1 VQTTGLT
8 NVDGL
13 TGVCVCV
20 TGLISV
26 GLAASYVGF
35 PLQFVC
41 GCFGGNCGLFLG
53 SVTLYWLRS
62 LGKFEEFEVEVIW
75 DVGRVRLTREAI
87 SLKKNFYRLSFTPP
101 PLLSPNPVLQVV
113 SVTPVF
119 PKKTKCITIRISG
132 SIFIHK

>member
-62 LGKFEEFEVEVIW
+62 LGKFEEFEVEVIL
-75 DVGRVRLTREAI
+75 GCRP
-87 SLKKNFYRLSFTPP
+87 SS
-101 PLLSPNPVLQVV
+101 S
-113 SVTPVF
+113 
-119 PKKTKCITIRISG
+119 
-132 SIFIHK
+132 H

>member
-1 VQTTGLT
+1 VTVVATGLT
-8 NVDGL
+8 GADDRSDQCRRFDWC
-13 TGVCVCV
+13 VCVCV

-62 LGKFEEFEVEVIW
+62 LGKFEEFEVEVIL
-75 DVGRVRLTREAI
+75 GCRP
-87 SLKKNFYRLSFTPP
+87 SS
-101 PLLSPNPVLQVV
+101 S
-113 SVTPVF
+113 
-119 PKKTKCITIRISG
+119 
-132 SIFIHK
+132 H